1 MNHLA
6 VFDLKFDNYYEHL
19 ILTKFILEIILNFL
33 FNIEFPSNLILFV
46 LKQNN
51 MLMNIDEQIRKFN
64 ENNPSI
70 MSDREFREYCE
81 VFGKIQKIMNKFKT
95 RIELEG
101 ANIRFTQNTEIL
113 KIINKISI
121 SKNEIEYQKKFKE
134 NKIFNTDTEKHIILT
149 VYQINCENED
159 LLKNK

>member
-6 VFDLKFDNYYEHL
+6 LFEIKFDNYYEHL

-46 LKQNN
+46 LKHNN
-51 MLMNIDEQIRKFN
+51 ILVKIDEEIRKFN
-64 ENNPSI
+64 ENNPTI
-70 MSDREFREYCE
+70 SDDKEFKEYCE
-81 VFGKIQKIMNKFKT
+81 VFSKIQKIMNKFKS
-95 RIELEG
+95 RIDQEG

-113 KIINKISI
+113 RIINKISI

-134 NKIFNTDTEKHIILT
+134 NIIFNTDTEKHIILT

-159 LLKNK
+159 LLKK